1 MFSFLIDTLKLP
13 AIIFNLLLIF
23 ILARL
28 AKSLFLV
35 STFMAS
41 YQKNTFYLR
50 LDKQLN
56 LPDVRR
62 IVHLGTYVLKTRFK
76 RTVSVHFERKTAVP
90 VHYISIH
97 FYQNLERLI

>member
-1 MFSFLIDTLKLP
+1 
-13 AIIFNLLLIF
+13 
-23 ILARL
+23 
-28 AKSLFLV
+28 
-35 STFMAS
+35 MAS

-62 IVHLGTYVLKTRFK
+62 IVHLCTYVLKTRFK